1 MKTSNCC
8 GAEPRMI
15 HGDGDTEDIGICPDC
30 REHCDY
36 VDDDDE
42 YYQSLSVKAN
52 KKRRVWFLVFCL
64 VVLATIIVI
73 IVT

>member
-1 MKTSNCC
+1 MKLSNCC

-30 REHCDY
+30 REHCEY
-36 VDDDDE
+36 VDDDND
-42 YYQSLSVKAN
+42 YYESLDDNSEN
-52 KKRRVWFLVFCL
+52 GCFVWFCVFCL
-64 VVLATIIVI
+64 AIVATIIVI